1 MAHLRICT
9 WMSECSEDDQFCC
22 AGCCA
27 ALRFLH
33 WFCLLLKCR
42 DLQRWVSH
50 HRWINQGSLL
60 CAKDLLTFETCLQA
74 YSIEACCIENPVCI
88 ELVIRL
94 FSLLFLGATARS
106 ISLMADRPV
115 SCVSASKFLFQNLW
129 TPLNS
134 AFASTNEDM
143 LSWSPSIPKLFEHV
157 AVIAGPFVDMIP
169 AILAPLIAK
178 RLSRWA
184 DNVSE
189 KAQAVATLL
198 HVATHHYTLPSGAI
212 VDDSRHSRHF
222 KTSRHAGIF
231 LDFQAVK
238 RRLWQRCLRAP
249 GWFCC
254 CCCGKP
260 LSRLS
265 SSCNWSCV
273 KHCETNYR
281 RGAGYLTHI
290 LSRNAM
296 WFPCLCYPI
305 PPVQYSSSCF
315 VLSRLTSKRS
325 IPIIMFTVH
334 FLPKT
339 ARQISQFCHSGL
351 PWSLCLMAKWR
362 ACVAGF
368 YESMTV
374 YENLFNLFRDV

>member
-1 MAHLRICT
+1 M
-9 WMSECSEDDQFCC
+9 
-22 AGCCA
+22 
-27 ALRFLH
+27 
-33 WFCLLLKCR
+33 
-42 DLQRWVSH
+42 
-50 HRWINQGSLL
+50 
-60 CAKDLLTFETCLQA
+60 QA
-74 YSIEACCIENPVCI
+74 YSIEACCIENLVCI
-88 ELVIRL
+88 ELVILL

-115 SCVSASKFLFQNLW
+115 SCVSASKFLFQNWW

-212 VDDSRHSRHF
+212 VDDSRLSRHL
-222 KTSRHAGIF
+222 KTLQDTSRPPDTPGFSWIFRLWSAGCGS
-231 LDFQAVK
+231 AVC
-238 RRLWQRCLRAP
+238 RRLDGFAAVAVGSLCPAWVQAAI
-249 GWFCC
+249 GVVWNIV
-254 CCCGKP
+254 KP
-260 LSRLS
+260 IQL
-265 SSCNWSCV
+265 
-273 KHCETNYR
+273 
-281 RGAGYLTHI
+281 GAGYLTHI

-325 IPIIMFTVH
+325 IPIIVFTVH

>member
-1 MAHLRICT
+1 
-9 WMSECSEDDQFCC
+9 MSECSEDDQFCC

-42 DLQRWVSH
+42 DLQRWVYH
-50 HRWINQGSLL
+50 HWWINQGSLL

-74 YSIEACCIENPVCI
+74 YSIEACCIENLVCI

-134 AFASTNEDM
+134 AFASTNENM

-169 AILAPLIAK
+169 AIVAPLIAK

-198 HVATHHYTLPSGAI
+198 HVATHHYMLPSGAI

-222 KTSRHAGIF
+222 KTLQDTSRHAGIF

-273 KHCETNYR
+273 KHCETNTVGCRLPYT
-281 RGAGYLTHI
+281 YPLKKCHVI
-290 LSRNAM
+290 SLPVLSD
-296 WFPCLCYPI
+296 
-305 PPVQYSSSCF
+305 SSCTIFLKLLCPF
-315 VLSRLTSKRS
+315 VWRQRGVSRS
-325 IPIIMFTVH
+325 IPIIVFTVH

-339 ARQISQFCHSGL
+339 AR
-351 PWSLCLMAKWR
+351 
-362 ACVAGF
+362 
-368 YESMTV
+368 
-374 YENLFNLFRDV
+374 

>member
-1 MAHLRICT
+1 
-9 WMSECSEDDQFCC
+9 MSECSEDDQFCC

-50 HRWINQGSLL
+50 HRWIHQGSLL
-60 CAKDLLTFETCLQA
+60 CAKDLLTFEACLQA
-74 YSIEACCIENPVCI
+74 YSIEACCIENLVCI
-88 ELVIRL
+88 ELVILL

-115 SCVSASKFLFQNLW
+115 SCVSASKFLFQNWW

-212 VDDSRHSRHF
+212 VDDSRLSRHL
-222 KTSRHAGIF
+222 KTLQDTSRPPDTPGFSWIFRLWSAGCGS
-231 LDFQAVK
+231 AVC
-238 RRLWQRCLRAP
+238 RRLDGFAAVAV
-249 GWFCC
+249 G
-254 CCCGKP
+254 
-260 LSRLS
+260 
-265 SSCNWSCV
+265 
-273 KHCETNYR
+273 
-281 RGAGYLTHI
+281 
-290 LSRNAM
+290 
-296 WFPCLCYPI
+296 
-305 PPVQYSSSCF
+305 
-315 VLSRLTSKRS
+315 
-325 IPIIMFTVH
+325 
-334 FLPKT
+334 
-339 ARQISQFCHSGL
+339 
-351 PWSLCLMAKWR
+351 SLCPAWVQAAIGVVWNIVKPIQ
-362 ACVAGF
+362 
-368 YESMTV
+368 
-374 YENLFNLFRDV
+374 